1 MISPKHPAVGQLLD
15 ILTECALNGEPRP
28 LSEELAARFRLVG
41 NSAANELMRRLVER
55 GDIVVEGDCIR
66 NRVFVRSVGLWT
78 GWLERQKRRWPRA
91 IAFAREA
98 EPATK
103 RRKCIMSDCRREF
116 DAREGEWYCPQ
127 CRRNRGTD
135 DGLHRTWEYA

>member
-1 MISPKHPAVGQLLD
+1 MISPNHPAVGQLLD
-15 ILTECALNGEPRP
+15 ILTECALKGEPSPRP
-28 LSEELAARFRLVG
+28 SELAARFRLSG

-55 GDIVVEGDCIR
+55 GDIEVDGDCLR
-66 NRVFVRSVGLWT
+66 NRVYVRSVDRWT
-78 GWLERQKRRWPRA
+78 GWLERRRWRGPRA

-116 DAREGEWYCPQ
+116 EAREGEWYCPQ

-135 DGLHRTWEYA
+135 DGLPRTWEYA